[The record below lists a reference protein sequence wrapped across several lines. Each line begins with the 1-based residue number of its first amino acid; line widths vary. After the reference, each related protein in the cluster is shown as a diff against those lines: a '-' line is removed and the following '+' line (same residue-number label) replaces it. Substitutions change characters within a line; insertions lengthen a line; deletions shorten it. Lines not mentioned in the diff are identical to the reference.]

1 MTEIGASNP
10 ELPIPL
16 PGGGAA
22 EIRIAWAAVTDV
34 GRRRAANEDSFIA
47 APPIFAVA
55 DGMGGHLAG
64 DRASAAVVTRLAEA
78 RTSDFIEPES
88 IERALE
94 KATADIDVI
103 SDGSELGVGT
113 TVTGAALTMIDG
125 EPYFA
130 IFNIGDSR
138 VYRYERNELAQVTV
152 DHSLVQQLVESG
164 LITPAQAH
172 NHPEGNVITRAVGF
186 QSQPT
191 PDYWLLPLKPGLRL
205 LICSDGLTGE
215 IEDERLRLHLAAGL
229 SATETASALV
239 DAALSEGGRD
249 NVTVLIVD
257 VVDVIGAEAAEGG
270 ADTAADTGNTAPRAT
285 HRVL

>member
-1 MTEIGASNP
+1 VTEIGASSTDFS
-10 ELPIPL
+10 IPL
-16 PGGGAA
+16 PPGSAGEGRG
-22 EIRIAWAAVTDV
+22 EITLTWAAMTDV

-47 APPIFAVA
+47 APPIFAIA

-64 DRASAAVVTRLAEA
+64 DLASAAVVSRLAEA
-78 RTSDFIEPES
+78 RSSDFLDPDVIEE
-88 IERALE
+88 ALE
-94 KATADIDVI
+94 FATDDIEII

-113 TVTGAALTMIDG
+113 TVTGAVLTMHG
-125 EPYFA
+125 GAPCFA

-138 VYRYERNELAQVTV
+138 VYRYERNELVQVTV
-152 DHSLVQQLVESG
+152 DHSLVEQLVEAG
-164 LITPAQAH
+164 VITRAQAH

-215 IEDERLRLHLAAGL
+215 LEDERIRLNMSAGL
-229 SATETASALV
+229 SAGETASALV
-239 DAALSEGGRD
+239 DAALAAGGRD
-249 NVTVLIVD
+249 NVSVI
-257 VVDVIGAEAAEGG
+257 VVDVIAAPSQQN
-270 ADTAADTGNTAPRAT
+270 DDTAPRAT